1 MSLYRSARGRVLVAV
16 LAAALPAAAHAD
28 GAAPPDKAQLR
39 VRLPADAVLTIGASA
54 TVQTGAERLFVSPPL
69 ESGKRYSY
77 TLTAEWKENGKSRT
91 EVREVPVRAGEETLV
106 VFGAPPKG
114 GDPPDKPAAPAEAK
128 SRTFQFTY
136 SAVVAGLKPGD
147 KARVWAPVA
156 QSNDDQDV
164 KVLSVNAPGEKAI
177 TTEAKYGNK
186 LLYAEGTADSE
197 GKFGPVE
204 VVYRVTRREVQGDGG
219 KAIRE
224 SAEQMAK
231 YLSADAKVPIDGKPL
246 ELLKGKDLPD
256 DPMGKARVIYDVI
269 DDALKY
275 GKDKPG
281 WGNGDSVWACDNKSG
296 NCSDFHSLFM
306 TLARSQKIP
315 AKFEIG
321 FPLPEKPGEG
331 EIPGYHCWAKFRPE
345 GKGWVP
351 VDISEANKNP
361 KMRDYYF
368 GNLTENRV
376 AFSTG
381 RDLELA
387 PKQDGGPVN
396 FLIYPYIEVDGKVVP
411 QDRIQKKFSYKD
423 EK

>member
-1 MSLYRSARGRVLVAV
+1 MSLVRAPRLLLAV
-16 LAAALPAAAHAD
+16 LAAAVPLAARAD
-28 GAAPPDKAQLR
+28 GPAPPDRAQLR

-54 TVQTGAERLFVSPPL
+54 TRQAGGERLFVSPPL
-69 ESGKRYSY
+69 ETGKRYSY
-77 TLTAEWKENGKSRT
+77 TLTAEWKENGQTRT

-106 VFGAPPKG
+106 VFGAPKKG
-114 GDPPDKPAAPAEAK
+114 GDEPDKPAAPAEAK

-136 SAVVAGLKPGD
+136 SAVVTGLKPGD
-147 KARVWAPVA
+147 KARVWVPVA

-164 KVLSVNAPGEKAI
+164 RVLSTNAPGDFVTNTDE
-177 TTEAKYGNK
+177 KYGNK
-186 LLYAEGTADSE
+186 ILYTTGPADAD

-204 VVYRVTRREVQGDGG
+204 VTYRVTRREVKGDGG
-219 KAIRE
+219 KEIKE
-224 SAEQMAK
+224 SAELMAR

-256 DPMGKARVIYDVI
+256 DAMGKAKVIYDVI
-269 DDALKY
+269 DDTLKY
-275 GKDKPG
+275 SMDKPG
-281 WGNGDSVWACDNKSG
+281 WGNGDSVWACENRSG
-296 NCSDFHSLFM
+296 NCSEFHSLFM
-306 TLARSQKIP
+306 SLARSQKIP

-321 FPLPEKPGEG
+321 FTLPQTAGEG
-331 EIPGYHCWAKFRPE
+331 EIPRYHCWAKFKPE

-361 KMRDYYF
+361 KLRDYYF

-381 RDLELA
+381 RDLELV

-396 FLIYPYIEVDGKVVP
+396 FLIYPYVEVDGKVVP
-411 QDRIQKKFSYKD
+411 QDKVQKKLSYKD